1 MNHQAQSTAMPGS
14 NAATIGNES
23 YLTRSTS
30 DERKEIQEVALN
42 RDQMVLCRAYFQ
54 HLRKMLMDGRSTIQD
69 FKLIQPLDNLAVMAS
84 EDTNPAD
91 EARLNA
97 KKRLVTLHVKEQAYW
112 NEFHRNKCG
121 PFSGKTLSDLW
132 MQVDSVMSSPWMKG
146 IQVRDVLSHDDSKLF
161 EVMHEMYSGA
171 LISVVIL
178 LGKLD
183 SALADDSHRT
193 LSIETPLPNASATP
207 SYAAAA
213 WQSGPKVEPREEVR
227 HSWPEITFDEPETM
241 EEGQLTAQGTG
252 RKRAYFARLLKCIK
266 KTP

>member
-1 MNHQAQSTAMPGS
+1 MPGS

-42 RDQMVLCRAYFQ
+42 RDQMVFCRTYFH

-69 FKLIQPLDNLAVMAS
+69 FKLTQPLDNLAVMTS
-84 EDTNPAD
+84 EDINPAD

-97 KKRLVTLHVKEQAYW
+97 KKRLVTLHVKEQICW
-112 NEFHRNKCG
+112 NEFHRNKGG
-121 PFSGKTLSDLW
+121 PFSSETLSDLW
-132 MQVDSVMSSPWMKG
+132 MQVDSFMSSPWMKG
-146 IQVRDVLSHDDSKLF
+146 IHVRDVLSYDDSKLF

-171 LISVVIL
+171 LISVVLL
-178 LGKLD
+178 LGRLD
-183 SALADDSHRT
+183 AALATDSHRT
-193 LSIETPLPNASATP
+193 LGIEMPLPNASSTP
-207 SYAAAA
+207 GYAAAA

-227 HSWPEITFDEPETM
+227 HSWPEITFDEPEIM

-252 RKRAYFARLLKCIK
+252 RKRAYSARLLKCIK